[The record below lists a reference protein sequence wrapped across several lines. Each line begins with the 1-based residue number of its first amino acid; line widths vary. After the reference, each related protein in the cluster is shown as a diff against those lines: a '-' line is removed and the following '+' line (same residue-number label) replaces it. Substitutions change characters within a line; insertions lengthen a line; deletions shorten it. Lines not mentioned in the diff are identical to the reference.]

1 MLAKT
6 IETKA
11 KQIDDN
17 LRLFDGITSALYA
30 PNSNGIIGDTVRAAS
45 PQLAYRIGQEFK
57 RKDQEGSA
65 QHLLA
70 HAILGAA
77 VSYATGNNITT
88 GALSGAS
95 SEVAAPALSDFLF
108 NTKDPKELT
117 QEQKDTITSIITLG
131 TASIAYGAM
140 GDVSVAVNASEVG
153 KGVVENNAVNKSQSG
168 NIIAFIEFFNNTNT
182 KMGQLVGSDAEKAM
196 LRLNDTNFKLMPSVT
211 PPFNGINDRYIYTTK
226 GGWIDMV
233 HFLFYASEA
242 YSHKKEMM
250 ENPSTS
256 YLGLTQQEIVSKS
269 INHAVKRGYLQEKLD
284 SIKAPHSAYSY
295 EDLPSDYYGAVF
307 GANHFDPKSKIS
319 FGQQIYN
326 YFKQELDVK
335 SPYHAPNYNDLPDID
350 NKKHSGIFNRTINP
364 MFIP

>member
-1 MLAKT
+1 MT
-6 IETKA
+6 
-11 KQIDDN
+11 D
-17 LRLFDGITSALYA
+17 
-30 PNSNGIIGDTVRAAS
+30 
-45 PQLAYRIGQEFK
+45 
-57 RKDQEGSA
+57 
-65 QHLLA
+65 
-70 HAILGAA
+70 
-77 VSYATGNNITT
+77 
-88 GALSGAS
+88 
-95 SEVAAPALSDFLF
+95 
-108 NTKDPKELT
+108 
-117 QEQKDTITSIITLG
+117 
-131 TASIAYGAM
+131 
-140 GDVSVAVNASEVG
+140 
-153 KGVVENNAVNKSQSG
+153 
-168 NIIAFIEFFNNTNT
+168 
-182 KMGQLVGSDAEKAM
+182 
-196 LRLNDTNFKLMPSVT
+196 
-211 PPFNGINDRYIYTTK
+211 IYTTK
-226 GGWIDMV
+226 GGWFDMV

>member
-1 MLAKT
+1 MWGDYQVDDSNTLAQAQKDKL
-6 IETKA
+6 INQA
-11 KQIDDN
+11 KLIA
-17 LRLFDGITSALYA
+17 GIT
-30 PNSNGIIGDTVRAAS
+30 
-45 PQLAYRIGQEFK
+45 
-57 RKDQEGSA
+57 
-65 QHLLA
+65 
-70 HAILGAA
+70 A
-77 VSYATGNNITT
+77 VFAGEDVN
-88 GALSGAS
+88 
-95 SEVAAPALSDFLF
+95 VAA
-108 NTKDPKELT
+108 
-117 QEQKDTITSIITLG
+117 G
-131 TASIAYGAM
+131 
-140 GDVSVAVNASEVG
+140 VAAEA
-153 KGVVENNAVNKSQSG
+153 VENNAVNKSQSG

-242 YSHKKEMM
+242 YSYKKEMM